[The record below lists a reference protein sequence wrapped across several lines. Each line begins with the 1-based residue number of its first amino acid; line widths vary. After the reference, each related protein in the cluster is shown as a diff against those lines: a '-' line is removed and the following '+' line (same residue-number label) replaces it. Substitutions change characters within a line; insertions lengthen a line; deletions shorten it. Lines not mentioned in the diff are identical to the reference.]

1 MMSYLEFANIGR
13 TIKNDQEDCKMIFN
27 EMYQME
33 EFLLNTQWQDLPE
46 EVQQRAIDCGID
58 LMLALILGSHGEQF
72 QNGLRLT
79 KYLKDGDLEIPGGEK
94 GLSFMQ
100 AAFAMGHASNSYD
113 IDDGHNSI
121 KGHPGT
127 AFIGGVLAAALEK
140 NITYKE
146 YLTTL
151 VVCYDLAVRT
161 GIALQDHYQYLHS
174 TGAYGAV
181 STAAGIGRI
190 FGFTKEQMKTAI
202 SMAEFHAPMTP
213 VMRAVEYPSMN
224 KDGVP
229 FGVMVGTLAAL
240 DTMAGESAKTQV
252 IEMPEYEYLLD
263 TLGSVYEI
271 MNLYFKPY
279 TCCRWAHQPIQAS
292 IEMMQEHGIAA
303 EDIKKVTVHTFASAA
318 ALSKIVPH
326 ETDEAQ
332 YNIAFPV
339 AAAIV
344 HGDVGYAQMCN
355 AAIGNPK
362 VLDMMKRLAFD
373 VDPEME
379 AQFPE
384 KRLAWIEMELNDG
397 TVYKTGPYAANGER
411 TDNVDHK
418 WIVKKFKRIV
428 NPFLKEEGKC
438 AALRVLT
445 DNLDEPV
452 REIVADLNVVLQ
464 KYGR

>member
-1 MMSYLEFANIGR
+1 
-13 TIKNDQEDCKMIFN
+13 MIFN
-27 EMYQME
+27 DTWKME
-33 EFLLNTQWQDLPE
+33 EFMLNTGWDDLPA
-46 EVQQRAIDCGID
+46 EVQQRAVDCGID

-72 QNGLRLT
+72 RNGLKLAG
-79 KYLKDGDLEIPGGEK
+79 YLKDGDLEIPGCDK
-94 GLSFMQ
+94 KLSFMG

-127 AFIGGVLAAALEK
+127 SFVGGVLAAALEK
-140 NITYKE
+140 NVSYRE

-151 VVCYDLAVRT
+151 VVCYDLAVRM
-161 GIALQDHYQYLHS
+161 GIAFQDHYGFFHS

-229 FGVMVGTLAAL
+229 FGAMVGTLSAL
-240 DTMAGESAKTQV
+240 DTIAGESAKTQ
-252 IEMPEYEYLLD
+252 ILEMPEYEYLLD
-263 TLGSVYEI
+263 TLGKVYEI
-271 MNLYFKPY
+271 MDLYFKPY

-292 IEMMQEHGIAA
+292 IELMQEHGITP
-303 EDIKKVTVHTFASAA
+303 DDVKKVKVHTFANAA
-318 ALSKIVPH
+318 ALSKIIPH

-332 YNIAFPV
+332 YNIAYPV

-344 HGDVGYAQMCN
+344 HGDVGFNQVCN
-355 AAIGNPK
+355 AAIGNPR
-362 VLDMMKRLAFD
+362 VLNMMERLEFV

-384 KRLAWIEMELNDG
+384 KRLAWVEMELNNG
-397 TVYKTGPYAANGER
+397 TVYKTRPYSAAGEH

-418 WIVKKFKRIV
+418 WIVKKFRRIV
-428 NPFLKEEGKC
+428 NPFLNEEGK
-438 AALRVLT
+438 AVVLRLLT
-445 DNLDEPV
+445 ENLDQPV
-452 REIVADLNVVLQ
+452 REVVADLNVALD